1 MEALGLPVAQIDAAL
16 TVPYV
21 AVAESVADEEIAEL
35 TENRVEGKV
44 APAAVEEANTADP
57 SVGSKKSSGLQSEK
71 EADPN
76 KESGSSGTEDAGKE
90 KKKEATLPPPVSPED
105 DDDGW

>member
-1 MEALGLPVAQIDAAL
+1 MEALGLPVAHIDAVL
-16 TVPYV
+16 TVPSV
-21 AVAESVADEEIAEL
+21 AVAESVADEETAEL

-44 APAAVEEANTADP
+44 AAVEEADTADS
-57 SVGSKKSSGLQSEK
+57 SVGSKKSSGSQSEK

-105 DDDGW
+105 DGDDGW